1 MGTKGIPIERW
12 SSVAG
17 VKKTPE
23 DIARR
28 IKERR
33 KNTRG
38 MKHHRKESQADFAES
53 LDKFFSSPEV
63 PGLLSSRQRKRS

>member
-1 MGTKGIPIERW
+1 MGTKGIPLERW
-12 SSVAG
+12 GKLVQDS
-17 VKKTPE
+17 KK
-23 DIARR
+23 IR
-28 IKERR
+28 KERH
-33 KNTRG
+33 KNARG